1 MKVRQEKDG
10 SVNIIMSDEEM
21 DSIKK
26 NNNTFHLN
34 VKKLRNSLKRQ
45 PSKLKLKHGYDP
57 KNWEKIMK
65 MHFSS
70 VD

>member
-26 NNNTFHLN
+26 NNNTF
-34 VKKLRNSLKRQ
+34 
-45 PSKLKLKHGYDP
+45 
-57 KNWEKIMK
+57 I
-65 MHFSS
+65 
-70 VD
+70 